1 MQKQCEPFDLT
12 LYKPKRLLGSNIHEV
27 YEVENTQTG
36 QIMALKK
43 ISSTTIEGH
52 LSTLNEIDLLF
63 KCRHPHIVHIYGYNE
78 STETTLEGKTR
89 FITNIFME
97 KLDESFITILEK
109 NKINPKLFKKEE
121 LMELIDSVLSGFW
134 YLELKEKPHGDFRP
148 GNLMIKYNQ
157 KTQKTM
163 FKIIDVIGAQKLYLI
178 SNSKQATENKNL
190 EYVAPEILEAI
201 RQEKF
206 NCFINFHKAD
216 VFSVGLVF
224 LNAALMEPDFKN
236 EQLNQGTNASKKK
249 LEKKLAV
256 VEKNYGSEI
265 KTLFE
270 SMLDNNN
277 KTRPSFDELTAKRKL
292 VFKQSY
298 EIEEEEK

>member
-1 MQKQCEPFDLT
+1 MKKTKQK
-12 LYKPKRLLGSNIHEV
+12 LY
-27 YEVENTQTG
+27 
-36 QIMALKK
+36 
-43 ISSTTIEGH
+43 
-52 LSTLNEIDLLF
+52 
-63 KCRHPHIVHIYGYNE
+63 
-78 STETTLEGKTR
+78 
-89 FITNIFME
+89 
-97 KLDESFITILEK
+97 
-109 NKINPKLFKKEE
+109 KKEE
-121 LMELIDSVLSGFW
+121 LLNLFDSVLSGFW

-148 GNLMIKYNQ
+148 GNLMVKHHPKN
-157 KTQKTM
+157 KKTM

-178 SNSKQATENKNL
+178 SNSKQINDKNNL

-224 LNAALMEPDFKN
+224 LNAALMEGEFN

-256 VEKNYGSEI
+256 VEKHYGVEI
-265 KTLFE
+265 KQLIE
-270 SMLDNNN
+270 SMLDGNN
-277 KTRPSFDELTAKRKL
+277 KTRPSFEELAARRKL

-298 EIEEEEK
+298 EIEEEESEK

>member
-1 MQKQCEPFDLT
+1 MQPQSESIDLS
-12 LYKPKRLLGSNIHEV
+12 LYKVSHLLGRNIHEV
-27 YEVENTQTG
+27 YEVEHPENKR
-36 QIMALKK
+36 ILALKK
-43 ISSTTIEGH
+43 IPSTTIEGH

-78 STETTLEGKTR
+78 STETSPEGKTIY
-89 FITNIFME
+89 ITNVFME
-97 KLDESFITILEK
+97 KLDEPFIAILEK
-109 NKINPKLFKKEE
+109 NKTNPQLFTKVEI
-121 LMELIDSVLSGFW
+121 LELIDSVLSGFW

-148 GNLMIKYNQ
+148 GNLMVKYHP
-157 KTQKTM
+157 KTQKAM

-178 SNSKQATENKNL
+178 SNSKQTAKISL

-224 LNAALMEPDFKN
+224 LNAALMETEFKN

-249 LEKKLAV
+249 LEKKLAS
-256 VEKNYGSEI
+256 VEKSYGVEI
-265 KTLFE
+265 KNLIE
-270 SMLDNNN
+270 SMLDSNN
-277 KTRPSFDELTAKRKL
+277 KTRPSFEELAAKRKL

-298 EIEEEEK
+298 EIEQEEK

>member
-1 MQKQCEPFDLT
+1 MQKQQEFDLT
-12 LYKPKRLLGSNIHEV
+12 HYKINKLLGRNIHDV
-27 YEVENTQTG
+27 IEVENTQSNK
-36 QIMALKK
+36 IMALKK
-43 ISSTTIEGH
+43 IPSTTIEGH

-63 KCRHPHIVHIYGYNE
+63 KCRHPNIVQIYGYNE
-78 STETTLEGKTR
+78 SIETTQDSAKPLY
-89 FITNIFME
+89 ITNVFME
-97 KLDESFITILEK
+97 KLDESFLSILEK
-109 NKINPKLFKKEE
+109 NKTNPQLFTKEE
-121 LMELIDSVLSGFW
+121 LLNLIDSVLSGFW

-148 GNLMIKYNQ
+148 GNLMVKHSA
-157 KTQKTM
+157 KTQKSM

-178 SNSKQATENKNL
+178 SNTKQLSENKNL

-224 LNAALMEPDFKN
+224 LNAALMEVQFN
-236 EQLNQGTNASKKK
+236 EQLNQGTNVSKKK

-256 VEKNYGSEI
+256 VEKNYGVEI
-265 KTLFE
+265 KLLIE
-270 SMLDNNN
+270 SMLDSNN
-277 KTRPSFDELTAKRKL
+277 KTRPSFEELAAKRKL

-298 EIEEEEK
+298 EKDEEN